1 MPGRG
6 PLTTA
11 AICLMWAATASAQAP
26 AVRIR
31 PPSVLPISSIKIDGN
46 QKLKTEA
53 ILNVLGLKVKDQG
66 STAIFNAARDRLLD
80 SGYFDTVSYMYR
92 QQNLGFAVTFTVS
105 EMQQVY
111 PIRVQGLPI
120 SVPQIENILRSK
132 DPLFNSLLPGT
143 KKVVDRA
150 AESVQEWL
158 HTTNPDIHVRARVI
172 PTAPDHYEV
181 EFSPAEGLPVIADMT
196 FNGSSVVSGAELHK
210 VMIENAIGQP
220 YSEENVK
227 ALLDQYVRPL
237 FEKEG
242 HMRVRFPRIVGNP
255 ADKVKGIDVHVTVSD
270 GPVFK
275 LGQINVRGPGA
286 ADSRRILRM
295 ANIDTKSSSYAING
309 DEITR
314 GVGKIQDVLRS
325 EGHLD
330 AKVSV
335 DRSIHDETETVD
347 VAYDVNPGPV
357 YTFGKLTVDGLGLDG
372 EAAIRKMW
380 TVKAGDPYP
389 ANYPNYFV
397 ESVKKDGLFDNLG
410 DIRATPSIDRD
421 THVVDVTLNFT
432 SASSVLNPRRR
443 PL

>member
-1 MPGRG
+1 
-6 PLTTA
+6 
-11 AICLMWAATASAQAP
+11 MWAATASAQAP

-31 PPSVLPISSIKIDGN
+31 PPSVLPISSIRIDGN
-46 QKLKTEA
+46 QKLKTDA
-53 ILNVLGLKVKDQG
+53 ILGVLGLRVKDQG
-66 STAIFNAARDRLLD
+66 GTAVFNAARDRLLD
-80 SGYFDTVSYMYR
+80 TGYFDTVSYMYR
-92 QQNLGFAVTFTVS
+92 QQDLGFAVTFTVS

-111 PIRVQGLPI
+111 PLRVQGLPI
-120 SVPQIENILRSK
+120 TTAQIAEILRAR
-132 DPLFNSLLPGT
+132 DPLFNGLLPGT

-150 AESVQEWL
+150 AESVQEFL
-158 HTTNPDIHVRARVI
+158 DKTNPDIHVRARVI
-172 PTAPDHYEV
+172 PTSPDHYEV

-196 FNGSSVVSGAELHK
+196 FEGSSAVSAADLHK

-242 HMRVRFPRIVGNP
+242 HMRVRFPRIAGSP
-255 ADKVKGIDVHVTVSD
+255 AEKVKGIDVHVTVSE

-275 LGQINVRGPGA
+275 LGQVTVRGPGA
-286 ADSRRILRM
+286 GDSKRILRM
-295 ANIDTKSSSYAING
+295 ANIDTRSAAYAING
-309 DEITR
+309 DDITK
-314 GVGKIQDVLRS
+314 GVTKILDVLHS

-335 DRSIHDETETVD
+335 DRSIHDESETVD
-347 VAYDVNPGPV
+347 VAYDVDPGPV
-357 YTFGKLTVDGLGLDG
+357 YTFGKLTVNGLGLDG

-380 TVKAGDPYP
+380 TVKPGDPYP
-389 ANYPNYFV
+389 GNYPNYFA

-410 DIRATPSIDRD
+410 DITATPSINRD
-421 THVVDVTLNFT
+421 TRVVDVTLKFV
-432 SASSVLNPRRR
+432 SATSVLNPKRR

>member
-1 MPGRG
+1 M
-6 PLTTA
+6 
-11 AICLMWAATASAQAP
+11 ASAQAP
-26 AVRIR
+26 RVRIR
-31 PPSVLPISSIKIDGN
+31 PPSVLPISSIKIEGN
-46 QKLKTEA
+46 QKLKTDA
-53 ILNVLGLKVKDQG
+53 ILSVLGLKVTDQG
-66 STAIFNAARDRLLD
+66 GVAVFNAARDRLLD
-80 SGYFDTVSYMYR
+80 TGYFDTISYMYR
-92 QQNLGFAVTFTVS
+92 QQDLGFAVTFTVS

-111 PIRVQGLPI
+111 SIRVQGLPI
-120 SVPQIENILRSK
+120 TPAQIEEILRAR
-132 DPLFNSLLPGT
+132 DPLFNGLLPGT

-150 AESVQEWL
+150 AQSVQESL
-158 HTTNPDIHVRARVI
+158 NTTNPDIHVRARVI

-196 FNGSSVVSGAELHK
+196 FEGSSAVSSADLHN

-255 ADKVKGIDVHVTVSD
+255 AEKVKGIDVHVTVSD

-275 LGQINVRGPGA
+275 LGQITVRGPA
-286 ADSRRILRM
+286 AGDSKRILRM
-295 ANIDTKSSSYAING
+295 ANIDTHSMTYAING
-309 DEITR
+309 DEITK

-335 DRSIHDETETVD
+335 DRSIHDESETVD
-347 VAYDVNPGPV
+347 VAYDVDPGAV
-357 YTFGKLTVDGLGLDG
+357 YTFGKLTVIGLGLDG

-380 TVKAGDPYP
+380 TVKSGDPYP
-389 ANYPNYFV
+389 GNYPNYFV

-410 DIRATPSIDRD
+410 DITATPLINRD
-421 THVVDVTLNFT
+421 THVVDVTLKFV
-432 SASSVLNPRRR
+432 SATSVLNPKRR